1 MKRMKGKVR
10 RMRIVVLNGPNL
22 NRLGKREPTI
32 YGHETLKDI
41 EHKLEEQA
49 KELQIELSFLQ
60 SNREDELIDAI
71 HEADDQAVDGI
82 ILNPA
87 AFTHYSIALRDAIAS
102 VDVPVVEV
110 HISNVHQRESFRAT
124 SVTAPVCIGQITG
137 FGSDGYLLALQS
149 LVLKKGRN

>member
-1 MKRMKGKVR
+1 
-10 RMRIVVLNGPNL
+10 MRIVVLNGPNL

-32 YGHETLKDI
+32 YGHETLQDI
-41 EHKLEEQA
+41 EQKLEEQA
-49 KELQIELSFLQ
+49 KEFQIELSFLQ

>member
-1 MKRMKGKVR
+1 
-10 RMRIVVLNGPNL
+10 MRIVVLNGPNL

-32 YGHETLKDI
+32 YGHETLQDI

-49 KELQIELSFLQ
+49 KEFQIELSFLQ

-149 LVLKKGRN
+149 LVLKKGGINQ

>member
-1 MKRMKGKVR
+1 
-10 RMRIVVLNGPNL
+10 MRIVVLNGPNL

-32 YGHETLKDI
+32 YGHETLQDI

-71 HEADDQAVDGI
+71 HQADDQAVDGI

>member
-1 MKRMKGKVR
+1 
-10 RMRIVVLNGPNL
+10 MRIVVLNGPNL

-32 YGHETLKDI
+32 YGHETLQDI

-149 LVLKKGRN
+149 LVLKKGGINQ

>member
-1 MKRMKGKVR
+1 
-10 RMRIVVLNGPNL
+10 MRIVVLNGPNL

-32 YGHETLKDI
+32 YGHETLQDI
-41 EHKLEEQA
+41 QQKLEEQA
-49 KELQIELSFLQ
+49 KEFQIELSFLQ

-149 LVLKKGRN
+149 LVLKKGGINQ

>member
-1 MKRMKGKVR
+1 
-10 RMRIVVLNGPNL
+10 MRIVVLNGPNL

-32 YGHETLKDI
+32 YGHETLQDI